1 MATPQ
6 THWTKAS
13 PLISRLFVLV
23 VILVLALENPK
34 VQHEDEDE
42 NQDDSISEDK
52 ILVTWR
58 IGSSDRSR

>member
-1 MATPQ
+1 MATAQ
-6 THWTKAS
+6 THWAKAS

-58 IGSSDRSR
+58 IRV